1 MLHRRTYADITM
13 IHLKS
18 INKVEFG
25 STPDTFPFNVP
36 VIKSFTDLDFVSDVT
51 FLVGENGSGKSTFL
65 ETIACA
71 AGLNTIGSES
81 ADTDKTLSS
90 IRALARTFKLSWS
103 KKTKRGFFLRSE
115 DFFGYAKRMA
125 AIREGMQKDL
135 EDLDEEY
142 KDRSATAR
150 GLASMPYARELA
162 AMQRDYGDGLDAR
175 SHGENYFTLF
185 KARFV
190 PGGLYLLDEPEAPLS
205 PMRQLI
211 LLSMMKM
218 MIAEEA
224 QFIISTHSPIV
235 MAFPGATILNFD
247 GGKIERVEYERLDHV
262 IITKAFLND
271 PTRYLDRLFAD
282 L

>member
-1 MLHRRTYADITM
+1 M

-18 INKVEFG
+18 ISKIQLG
-25 STPDTFPFNVP
+25 SATDTFPFNVP
-36 VIKSFTDLDFVSDVT
+36 VIQSFTGIDFASDVT

-71 AGLNTIGSES
+71 AGLHTIGSES
-81 ADTDKTLSS
+81 TDTDKTLSS

-125 AIREGMQKDL
+125 AIREGMLKDL
-135 EDLDEEY
+135 EDIQEEY
-142 KDRSATAR
+142 KDRSDTAR
-150 GLASMPYARELA
+150 GLASMPYSRELS
-162 AMQRDYGDGLDAR
+162 AMQRDYGDGLDSR

-211 LLSMMKM
+211 LLSMIKM
-218 MIAEEA
+218 MLKEDA
-224 QFIISTHSPIV
+224 QFIISTHSPIL
-235 MAFPGATILNFD
+235 MAFPDATILNFD
-247 GGKIERVEYERLDHV
+247 GGKIEQVEYERLDHV
-262 IITKAFLND
+262 IITRAFLND
-271 PTRYLDRLFAD
+271 PARYLDRLFAD